1 MDNLEWLKSVLCVD
15 EAVAEFTVAG
25 MYQPGYCIIPAGIP
39 TEYLDIAG
47 CLEET
52 LHRIIETDDQSGVPS
67 NAVKDETIRSVL
79 LADKEDAGDDEEVT
93 EIDLGYRIHGPLMT
107 FKRLPLTAFGFE
119 KKLYERFKLIWI
131 LEHGITLFDAFAEW
145 RDYCDPANGFASDES
160 SEAAFEEWENDCG
173 FSGSL
178 YPCFDE
184 YLETEY
190 QMEDMRLIFSE
201 DEARCWELDQP
212 ESAEEKENG
221 NERPKVHR
229 VGNESGR
236 VYWHDIEDAPTLD
249 VKPVVHAHWTE
260 DSCGYSSCS
269 GCGFTFNWPEYKTKF
284 CPDCGAKME
293 DKNETD

>member
-52 LHRIIETDDQSGVPS
+52 LHRIIEADDQSGVPS

-79 LADKEDAGDDEEVT
+79 LADKEDGEDENEAL
-93 EIDLGYRIHGPLMT
+93 EIDLGYRIHGQIMT
-107 FKRLPLTAFGFE
+107 FKRLPLTASGFE
-119 KKLYERFKLIWI
+119 KKLYERYKLIWM
-131 LEHGITLFDAFAEW
+131 LDHGITL
-145 RDYCDPANGFASDES
+145 
-160 SEAAFEEWENDCG
+160 SEAFRDWSMYLSDADIKMPEEVFGNWENDCG
-173 FSGSL
+173 FSGNL

-212 ESAEEKENG
+212 ESTEENSD
-221 NERPKVHR
+221 
-229 VGNESGR
+229 ES
-236 VYWHDIEDAPTLD
+236 A
-249 VKPVVHAHWTE
+249 
-260 DSCGYSSCS
+260 
-269 GCGFTFNWPEYKTKF
+269 
-284 CPDCGAKME
+284 
-293 DKNETD
+293 

>member
-1 MDNLEWLKSVLCVD
+1 MNTLEWLKSVLNED
-15 EAVAEFTVAG
+15 EAIAEFTVAG
-25 MYQPGYCIIPAGIP
+25 MYQPGYCIIPAGVS

-52 LHRIIETDDQSGVPS
+52 LHRILEANDQSGVPS

-107 FKRLPLTAFGFE
+107 FKRLPLSAVGFE
-119 KKLYERFKLIWI
+119 KKLYERYKLIWM
-131 LEHGITLFDAFAEW
+131 LDHGITLREAFRDWSMYLSWNRRDADIKTPE
-145 RDYCDPANGFASDES
+145 EV
-160 SEAAFEEWENDCG
+160 FENWENDCG

-190 QMEDMRLIFSE
+190 QLEDMRLIFSE

-221 NERPKVHR
+221 NERSKVHR

-236 VYWHDIEDAPTLD
+236 VDWHDIENAPTLD
-249 VKPVVHAHWTE
+249 VRPAAYAHWTE
-260 DSCGYSSCS
+260 DSYGYSSCS
-269 GCGFTFNWPEYKTKF
+269 GCGFTFN
-284 CPDCGAKME
+284 
-293 DKNETD
+293 